1 MPAPSRAVLI
11 TGCSTGIGRATAER
25 LARAGHTVYATARN
39 EASLEPL
46 RALGAHT
53 FALDVC
59 DEDSMQAGVE
69 RVVAEQ
75 GAVGVLVNNAGYS
88 QDGAIES
95 VPMEAV
101 HRQFQTNVFGLI
113 RMCQLVLPGMR
124 AQRYGRIVNIS
135 SMGANFTFPGA
146 GLYHATKYAV
156 EAISDALRFEVR
168 DFGVGV
174 TVIQPGLIRTNFGE
188 AAANSLEGDGQNGE
202 GEGGVYASFNQNVA
216 KMTVEVYEKGPLA
229 RFGGEPDAVAKAI
242 EKAITRGA
250 APIRVRVTPSARML
264 ITQRRLMSA
273 GMWDRFLATQFT
285 RPAPD

>member
-1 MPAPSRAVLI
+1 MAAPSKAVLI

-25 LARAGHTVYATARN
+25 LARAGQVVYATARN
-39 EASLEPL
+39 EATLEPL
-46 RALGAHT
+46 AQLGART
-53 FALDVC
+53 MALDVC
-59 DEDSMQAGVE
+59 SEDSMRAGVE
-69 RVVAEQ
+69 RVVSEQ

-88 QDGAIES
+88 QDGAVES
-95 VPMEAV
+95 VSMEAV
-101 HRQFQTNVFGLI
+101 QRQFQTNVFGLI

-156 EAISDALRFEVR
+156 EAISDALRFEVK

-188 AAANSLEGDGQNGE
+188 AAANSLEGQGE
-202 GEGGVYASFNQNVA
+202 NRESGDGVYARFNRDVA
-216 KMTVEVYEKGPLA
+216 QMTVEAYHKGPLA
-229 RFGGEPDAVAKAI
+229 KFGGDPDAVAKAV
-242 EKAITRGA
+242 EKAITRRT

-264 ITQRRLMSA
+264 IAQRRMMGA

>member
-1 MPAPSRAVLI
+1 MAAPSKAVLI

-25 LARAGHTVYATARN
+25 LARAGHVVYATARD
-39 EASLEPL
+39 EATLEPL
-46 RALGAHT
+46 AQLGART
-53 FALDVC
+53 MALDVC
-59 DEDSMQAGVE
+59 SEDSMAAGVE

-88 QDGAIES
+88 QDGAVEAVS
-95 VPMEAV
+95 MEAV
-101 HRQFQTNVFGLI
+101 QRQFQTNVFGLI

-156 EAISDALRFEVR
+156 EAISDALRFEVK

-188 AAANSLEGDGQNGE
+188 AAASSLQGQGE
-202 GEGGVYASFNQNVA
+202 SGESSDGVYEQFNRDVA
-216 KMTVEVYEKGPLA
+216 QMTVEAYDKGPLA
-229 RFGGEPDAVAKAI
+229 KFGGAPDAVAKAV
-242 EKAITRGA
+242 EKAITRGT

-264 ITQRRLMSA
+264 IAQRRMMGA
-273 GMWDRFLATQFT
+273 GMWDRFLATQFP